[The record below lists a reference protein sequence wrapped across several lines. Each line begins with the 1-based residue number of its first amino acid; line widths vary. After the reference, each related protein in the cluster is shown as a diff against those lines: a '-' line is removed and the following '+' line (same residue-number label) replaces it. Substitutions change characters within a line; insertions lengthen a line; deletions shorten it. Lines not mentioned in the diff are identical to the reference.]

1 MESTNR
7 VTKDTL
13 DRMRLETL
21 KERVKQLQ
29 TAIDMLRPEDEVLR
43 KRYKELL
50 EQMNVEIDNLNGRG
64 L

>member
-1 MESTNR
+1 MGNANR

-43 KRYKELL
+43 KRYEELIKM
-50 EQMNVEIDNLNGRG
+50 MNAEIDNLNGRG

>member
-50 EQMNVEIDNLNGRG
+50 EQMNAEIDNLNGRG